1 MFLSYFTEQPMSTY
15 PEDEGLAA
23 GFTSVLFSNKFF
35 DPVEGSRLY
44 RERLADIV
52 VMATPDGTR
61 AAAEFIVH
69 GTYLRAE
76 EGLPPAHIFAVSGK
90 ADTQPLFPDD
100 PSLSANRRVTI
111 TLMRE
116 DPALPPDLKP

>member
-1 MFLSYFTEQPMSTY
+1 MSAQASALAGGSTAHADEILEQ
-15 PEDEGLAA
+15 
-23 GFTSVLFSNKFF
+23 
-35 DPVEGSRLY
+35 
-44 RERLADIV
+44 
-52 VMATPDGTR
+52 
-61 AAAEFIVH
+61 
-69 GTYLRAE
+69 
-76 EGLPPAHIFAVSGK
+76 EGLPGAHIYAVAGK